1 MDIPGNTVNNAQ
13 ILIDSNN
20 PNSGESD
27 SSAVKADNDDD
38 GQAKVHQ
45 LPMLT
50 DKGSAQE
57 VPIVHH
63 EDIEVDLME
72 DGSETV
78 KSVQNALK
86 LPTEELMTVPINSP
100 QDGTLLPSDVEHN
113 MKENSESQSESRKED
128 GVTSME
134 ISEEIPHVPNVNSAE
149 EEKEVA
155 EELLTTEKDREVAEI
170 ICDKEIV
177 SDERVISDEEL
188 SSGKKHISSTNV
200 INDQEVNT
208 ISGVCAESLIE
219 TDNCLSNNKMDDGVD
234 SLTAVP
240 SVEKENNG
248 PDENQQATDNEAAE
262 VLPELDTSTAQNTGD
277 KRTESFK
284 ESEENSENA
293 STEHMEND
301 SAKQCIAEKV
311 PGSYETNNSQTESTS
326 AEILESC
333 VPSDTK
339 QIPSSPACDDSM
351 ENAGSSMENAS
362 CNSSAEKVS
371 LNSNCVL

>member
-1 MDIPGNTVNNAQ
+1 MDIPGNTVNNSQ

-20 PNSGESD
+20 PNSGESV
-27 SSAVKADNDDD
+27 SSAVKGDNDDD
-38 GQAKVHQ
+38 GQAKVPQ
-45 LPMLT
+45 LPVLT
-50 DKGSAQE
+50 DKDVAQE
-57 VPIVHH
+57 VPIVQH
-63 EDIEVDLME
+63 EDMEVDLME

-100 QDGTLLPSDVEHN
+100 QDGTLLPSDVEPN
-113 MKENSESQSESRKED
+113 MNENSESQPESRKED

-155 EELLTTEKDREVAEI
+155 EELLTTEKDREVADQEI

-177 SDERVISDEEL
+177 SDEPVISDEEL
-188 SSGKKHISSTNV
+188 SSGKKHISSTNA

-219 TDNCLSNNKMDDGVD
+219 TDNCVSNNKMDDGVD
-234 SLTAVP
+234 SLIAAP
-240 SVEKENNG
+240 SVEKESNG
-248 PDENQQATDNEAAE
+248 PDENRQATDNEAAE
-262 VLPELDTSTAQNTGD
+262 VLPELDTSTAQNAGD
-277 KRTESFK
+277 KATESFK

-293 STEHMEND
+293 NTEHMEND
-301 SAKQCIAEKV
+301 STKQCIAEKV
-311 PGSYETNNSQTESTS
+311 PSSNETNNSQTESTS

-333 VPSDTK
+333 VPCDTK
-339 QIPSSPACDDSM
+339 QIPSSPARDDSM
-351 ENAGSSMENAS
+351 ENAGSSMENTS

-371 LNSNCVL
+371 LNSN